1 MPAPSRFGTER
12 YAGAPLPV
20 FREAWYERVVNRRP
34 FQLEWDVAKADANA
48 RKHGITFEL
57 ASTVFFDPNL
67 LTVAD
72 VEHSETEERWF
83 SVGIASNGVVL
94 AASGSPPLVR
104 CRSAAIKVR
113 LISARKATQTECGQY
128 QEGL

>member
-1 MPAPSRFGTER
+1 MGGRSSSNGTR
-12 YAGAPLPV
+12 P
-20 FREAWYERVVNRRP
+20 RRM
-34 FQLEWDVAKADANA
+34 
-48 RKHGITFEL
+48 RMH
-57 ASTVFFDPNL
+57 ASTALRLNWLPPFSLILNL

-94 AASGSPPLVR
+94 AVVYILSDADP
-104 CRSAAIKVR
+104 AAIKVR
-113 LISARKATQTECGQY
+113 LISARKATQTESGQY